1 LTSSYTKPLKEGII
15 KEWLS
20 GKNRDNIAI
29 ENGLSSG
36 TVSNVV
42 REWKEEIGSL
52 SADQLREFA
61 VTLRKSGMTPLQCGR
76 GFRILNI
83 LHDLGFS
90 EDNIEI
96 FALDIYKMCK
106 NIGLQPDKIALY
118 IKELIDLT
126 EKVPVGQ
133 LSDHIQRNKI
143 MVEESEQELRNAT
156 GQLKD
161 TQAKLDNAFS
171 KYNST
176 ISETRWTYW
185 LKREL
190 ADRGLEFDSI
200 SALVTTVEDILTL
213 GFDAKTI
220 ISKFSVIDDLET
232 RKNALK
238 SRYRNCKRSKKI
250 KVNC

>member
-1 LTSSYTKPLKEGII
+1 MCGI
-15 KEWLS
+15 S
-20 GKNRDNIAI
+20 
-29 ENGLSSG
+29 
-36 TVSNVV
+36 
-42 REWKEEIGSL
+42 
-52 SADQLREFA
+52 
-61 VTLRKSGMTPLQCGR
+61 PLQCGR

-83 LHDLGFS
+83 LCDLGFS
-90 EDNIEI
+90 EDNIEM
-96 FALDIYKMCK
+96 FALDVYKMCK

-126 EKVPVGQ
+126 EKVPLGQ
-133 LSDHIQRNKI
+133 LSGHIQRNKI
-143 MVEESEQELRNAT
+143 MLEESEQELRNAK

-190 ADRGLEFDSI
+190 ADCGLEFDSI
-200 SALVTTVEDILTL
+200 SALVTTMEDIHTL
-213 GFDAKTI
+213 GFDAKKI
-220 ISKFSVIDDLET
+220 ISKVSEIDDLET

-238 SRYRNCKRSKKI
+238 IEISKLQKEQANQAKR
-250 KVNC
+250 